1 MGHHE
6 RSDPV
11 VDLQDLRRQVR
22 WCRHAVEKLA
32 VLHGVTCGVVVA
44 YILVQIVRLAP

>member
-22 WCRHAVEKLA
+22 WCRHAVERLIWC
-32 VLHGVTCGVVVA
+32 HGVAFGLAGVW
-44 YILVQIVRLAP
+44 LVYKALA